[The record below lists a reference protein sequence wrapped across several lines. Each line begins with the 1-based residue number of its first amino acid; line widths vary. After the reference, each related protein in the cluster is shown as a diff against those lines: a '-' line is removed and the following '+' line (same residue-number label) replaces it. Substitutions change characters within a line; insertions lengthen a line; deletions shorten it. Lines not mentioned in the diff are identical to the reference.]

1 MNKNYY
7 IDPINNLFENLWT
20 RYKLLGAFLFLCFP
34 LVLCIFGLLS
44 RFFHPSTPKFLK
56 RFGDWIEEQ
65 LETKAKEGKSND

>member
-1 MNKNYY
+1 MYKNNYV
-7 IDPINNLFENLWT
+7 DPIANLLENLWR

-34 LVLCIFGLLS
+34 LVLCIFGILT

-65 LETKAKEGKSND
+65 LETEVKERKNND